1 MAVWP
6 HALSGVAMFLVSSV
20 YAGDDALPP
29 PPDGEVMNEQA
40 VFHLTLIINHFDS
53 KQVVPVTWRQNDFYV
68 ASVDLQRAGLPAD
81 KLPPGEVNMS
91 QLSGVK
97 TEYDSGRQ
105 RLLLSVPRDWLPER
119 PVSFGGEPTQITPQ
133 NGQGAL
139 LNYDFYTSHT
149 QHGDGQAS
157 LWHELR
163 FFNDVGF
170 FSSTGYLRQRLTG
183 DNNQQEGYV
192 RYDTVFTA
200 MHEESATQWRLG
212 DVVSDALSWSSSVR
226 VGGISWGSDFS
237 LRPDLVTWPL
247 PTFSGEAVVPTA
259 ADLFINGY
267 QAGSTQIQ
275 PGPFTLTN
283 LPYINGAG
291 EAVLVTRD
299 ALGRQVSTTL
309 PFYVASDLLKT
320 GMTDGAVTF
329 GSLRRNYG
337 LENFDYGP
345 ALGSATY
352 RYGASDYL
360 TLESHGEGAKSLA
373 LTGAG
378 ALVRL
383 GRFGVVNGALSES
396 RMRGNPGEQRTWG
409 YQYNTSAFS
418 LATQHSRRTRG
429 FGNLALYD
437 QLPRVDDDNFPQA
450 SLSQR
455 SDQYSLTFN
464 MGTFGNVGAA
474 WIGVRTFDAQK
485 TELLNLS
492 WSRNLWRS
500 SSLYLA
506 ASRDQQQGEWTL
518 AMSLQIPLG
527 ARDSAALSMEKTP
540 DAGQTQRINYNHAMP
555 TDGGFGWNLAW
566 ARQSQRHN
574 YQQATLGWRNNNV
587 ELQGGVYG
595 ESDAFTGWGEAQGA
609 VVLMDNHFFTANKI
623 NDAFALIST
632 DGHADVPVN
641 YENQPV
647 GKTNAQGYLLIAGVS
662 AYYPAHYSIN
672 TLNLPA
678 DTRLKETGRRIAL
691 RRQSG
696 FLVEFPLEQSRAASV
711 ILYNEQ
717 GEPLPLASL
726 VLRPQN
732 ASAVVGYDG
741 IVWLEDLESVTPLQA
756 VTPDGT
762 RCEATLTLA
771 ANPDHKLQTYGPLVC
786 RSKAL

>member
-1 MAVWP
+1 
-6 HALSGVAMFLVSSV
+6 
-20 YAGDDALPP
+20 
-29 PPDGEVMNEQA
+29 
-40 VFHLTLIINHFDS
+40 
-53 KQVVPVTWRQNDFYV
+53 
-68 ASVDLQRAGLPAD
+68 
-81 KLPPGEVNMS
+81 
-91 QLSGVK
+91 
-97 TEYDSGRQ
+97 
-105 RLLLSVPRDWLPER
+105 
-119 PVSFGGEPTQITPQ
+119 
-133 NGQGAL
+133 
-139 LNYDFYTSHT
+139 
-149 QHGDGQAS
+149 
-157 LWHELR
+157 
-163 FFNDVGF
+163 
-170 FSSTGYLRQRLTG
+170 
-183 DNNQQEGYV
+183 
-192 RYDTVFTA
+192 
-200 MHEESATQWRLG
+200 
-212 DVVSDALSWSSSVR
+212 
-226 VGGISWGSDFS
+226 
-237 LRPDLVTWPL
+237 
-247 PTFSGEAVVPTA
+247 
-259 ADLFINGY
+259 
-267 QAGSTQIQ
+267 
-275 PGPFTLTN
+275 
-283 LPYINGAG
+283 
-291 EAVLVTRD
+291 
-299 ALGRQVSTTL
+299 
-309 PFYVASDLLKT
+309 
-320 GMTDGAVTF
+320 
-329 GSLRRNYG
+329 
-337 LENFDYGP
+337 
-345 ALGSATY
+345 
-352 RYGASDYL
+352 
-360 TLESHGEGAKSLA
+360 
-373 LTGAG
+373 
-378 ALVRL
+378 
-383 GRFGVVNGALSES
+383 
-396 RMRGNPGEQRTWG
+396 MRGNPGEQRTWG

-717 GEPLPLASL
+717 GQPLPLASL

-762 RCEATLTLA
+762 RCGGYAYA
-771 ANPDHKLQTYGPLVC
+771 C
-786 RSKAL
+786 RES

>member
-226 VGGISWGSDFS
+226 VGGISWGRDFS

-373 LTGAG
+373 LAGAG

-437 QLPRVDDDNFPQA
+437 QLSRVDDDNFPQA

-717 GEPLPLASL
+717 GQPLPLASL

-762 RCEATLTLA
+762 R
-771 ANPDHKLQTYGPLVC
+771 
-786 RSKAL
+786 